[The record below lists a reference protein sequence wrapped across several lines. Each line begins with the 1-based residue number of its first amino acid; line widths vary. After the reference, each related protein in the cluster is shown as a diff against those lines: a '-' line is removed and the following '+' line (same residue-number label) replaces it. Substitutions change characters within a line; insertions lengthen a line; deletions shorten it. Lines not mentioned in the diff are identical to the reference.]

1 MRKDIKL
8 MILFL
13 CLICLPVINVSCK
26 KPAKNVDEVIDYI
39 KSIKSYES
47 NVEYTIKNSKKTE
60 VKNYTQ
66 YFQKDQGYRLELGDK
81 RSYIYKE
88 DEILVEDIA
97 NNAKYSL
104 DKDFD
109 EVYKFTFIGEFIRQL
124 YTNEDIK
131 YFCKKIEGKSYMV
144 VELVITGANNN
155 LKTAFMYI
163 DLTTN
168 LPEKVAIFDKG
179 GEERI
184 VAIYKDL
191 KINIDL
197 DEELF
202 KQ

>member
-1 MRKDIKL
+1 MRKDMKL

-13 CLICLPVINVSCK
+13 CLVCLPLINISCK
-26 KPAKNVDEVIDYI
+26 KPAKNVEQVIDYI
-39 KSIKSYES
+39 KSIESYES
-47 NVEYTIKNSKKTE
+47 NVEYNIKNNKKTE
-60 VKNYTQ
+60 VKNYKQ

-81 RSYIYKE
+81 RTYIYIK

-109 EVYKFTFIGEFIRQL
+109 EVYKFTFIGEYIRQL

-131 YFCKKIEGKSYMV
+131 YFCKKLEGKNYMV

-163 DLTTN
+163 NLTTN

-184 VAIYKDL
+184 VATYTNL

-197 DEELF
+197 DKDLF
-202 KQ
+202 NH